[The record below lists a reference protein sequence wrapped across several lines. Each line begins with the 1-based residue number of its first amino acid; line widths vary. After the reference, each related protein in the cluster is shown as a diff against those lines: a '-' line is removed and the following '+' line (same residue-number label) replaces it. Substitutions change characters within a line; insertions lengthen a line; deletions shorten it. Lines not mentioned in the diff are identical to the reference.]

1 MTCAACSN
9 RIEKVLNKAPGVK
22 DATVNL
28 TTEQAMVTYYPGQTD
43 LDTLIGR
50 IRNLGYDAQPKQ
62 SEEDQATR
70 KQQELKHKRNK
81 LIISTILSLP
91 LLMTM
96 LVHLF
101 NMHLP
106 DILMN
111 PWFQFILAT
120 PIQFIIGWQFYVGAY
135 KNLRN
140 GGF

>member
-1 MTCAACSN
+1 MFKSY
-9 RIEKVLNKAPGVK
+9 REILNKAPGVK

-28 TTEQAMVTYYPGQTD
+28 TTEQAMVAYYPGQTD

-62 SEEDQATR
+62 SEEDQANR

-81 LIISTILSLP
+81 LMISAILSLP

-111 PWFQFILAT
+111 PWFHLSLRHLS
-120 PIQFIIGWQFYVGAY
+120 
-135 KNLRN
+135 NL
-140 GGF
+140 